1 MSINYVVYMYES
13 YISILWYI
21 YSLFDDCEGK
31 REGRRRKITVNNN
44 LSTQLYTVL
53 RDSWSPLSHQK
64 FKILNSNSDRQK
76 KKRKRERETRV
87 VFRGEEKKYLKN
99 V

>member
-1 MSINYVVYMYES
+1 MSSNYVVYIYIYES

-31 REGRRRKITVNNN
+31 REGRRKVNH

-76 KKRKRERETRV
+76 KNRKRERETRV
-87 VFRGEEKKYLKN
+87 VFRGEEKIFEER
-99 V
+99 VTR